1 MKIKENLEEL
11 ICAGKISTRSSEAD
25 VFEIEASDFDKAI
38 QLLIKYNKKAGV
50 KEYQMLKEAFV
61 LGELN
66 DYETKPNS
74 FVRNLIETATKR
86 TSSIE
91 HRRIQSEIYAMY
103 PTSEHYKFSDTIGKI
118 SEVFNSYN
126 NQKHLANWYKL
137 MLAIT
142 EQKVSALQEWMFK
155 QGTEGKSIR
164 EMSADDFQEILVV
177 LEEIAQ
183 ANNEQEIE
191 DGRYRQ

>member
-1 MKIKENLEEL
+1 MKINENLEEL
-11 ICAGKISTRSSEAD
+11 ICAGKISYRKPETD
-25 VFEIEASDFDKAI
+25 VFVIEASDFDKAI

-61 LGELN
+61 LGELSE
-66 DYETKPNS
+66 YETKPNI
-74 FVRNLIETATKR
+74 FVRHLIETATKR

-91 HRRIQSEIYAMY
+91 RRRIQSDVYAMY
-103 PTSEHYKFSDTIGKI
+103 PTSEREKFSESIGKI

-142 EQKVSALQEWMFK
+142 EQKVSALQEWMFN

-191 DGRYRQ
+191 DGKYRQ